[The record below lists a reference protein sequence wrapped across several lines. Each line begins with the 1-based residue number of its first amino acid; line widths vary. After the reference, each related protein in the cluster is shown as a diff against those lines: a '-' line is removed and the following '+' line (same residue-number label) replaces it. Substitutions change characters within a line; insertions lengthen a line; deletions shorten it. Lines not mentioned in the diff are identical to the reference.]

1 MTDEVLVA
9 RGLRKAY
16 GDRVARWITIN
27 EPATVTT
34 NGYVLK
40 TTAKSPREY
49 DQSIPEPLSEVVMQ
63 ALHPSTEV
71 RFKDGAEAEAALKR
85 AWEECLT
92 SDMVLLQSLTGPE
105 LPHDRVAGVMHHTVP
120 TRAQAKASKGGAA
133 LPVSATM
140 PSPVPERATSRLSSR
155 REPGL

>member
-1 MTDEVLVA
+1 HVVVGAGEEVAVEPGGPERQ
-9 RGLRKAY
+9 RG
-16 GDRVARWITIN
+16 
-27 EPATVTT
+27 
-34 NGYVLK
+34 
-40 TTAKSPREY
+40 AKSPREY

-85 AWEECLT
+85 GWEECLT

-120 TRAQAKASKGGAA
+120 TRAQAKAGKAGGQA
-133 LPVSATM
+133 M
-140 PSPVPERATSRLSSR
+140 PPMAGSMPA
-155 REPGL
+155 